1 MFHVILTLDDI
12 SLNSDVMFCVILT
25 LDDISLNSN
34 VMFRVIL
41 TLDDICLNS
50 DVMFRVILTSQWC
63 DQVADIIPGTE
74 SRPDVKQVDGGGTN
88 GDEGD
93 IHPGSYL

>member
-1 MFHVILTLDDI
+1 MVHIILTLDDI
-12 SLNSDVMFCVILT
+12 SLNSDVMFW
-25 LDDISLNSN
+25 
-34 VMFRVIL
+34 
-41 TLDDICLNS
+41 
-50 DVMFRVILTSQWC
+50 VILTSQWG

>member
-1 MFHVILTLDDI
+1 MFRVILTLDDI

-25 LDDISLNSN
+25 
-34 VMFRVIL
+34 
-41 TLDDICLNS
+41 
-50 DVMFRVILTSQWC
+50 SQWC
-63 DQVADIIPGTE
+63 DQVADIFPGTKPR
-74 SRPDVKQVDGGGTN
+74 SDVEQVDGGGTN